1 MTSKEDEE
9 RDLEIMRDALQ
20 GRKFTLAD
28 LIGREGGGF
37 LKGESPVPKIIQIKT
52 EINNFIGN
60 NLKDLSG
67 ALQAVLTDLVNGGDD
82 KISCHDTQPLNALTL
97 IIEDI
102 LSNEYKYYDFVK
114 QVDLKWGQMNGER
127 PYFQTVGESAHTEDE
142 YTHESVR
149 LRLMDLLEKI
159 NQQIS

>member
-1 MTSKEDEE
+1 MTSREDEE
-9 RDLEIMRDALQ
+9 RDLAIMSDALQ

-28 LIGREGGGF
+28 LIAREGGGF
-37 LKGESPVPKIIQIKT
+37 LKGESPVPIIIQIKT

-67 ALQAVLTDLVNGGDD
+67 ALQAVLKDLVNSGDD
-82 KISCHDTQPLNALTL
+82 KISSHDTQPLKALTL

-102 LSNEYKYYDFVK
+102 LSNEHKYYDFVK

-127 PYFQTVGESAHTEDE
+127 PYFQSVGQPAHPEDE
-142 YTHESVR
+142 YSHESVR

-159 NQQIS
+159 NQEIS

>member
-1 MTSKEDEE
+1 MTSEEDKERE
-9 RDLEIMRDALQ
+9 LEILRDARM

-28 LIGREGGGF
+28 LIAREGGGF
-37 LKGESPVPKIIQIKT
+37 LKGESPVPRMIQIKT
-52 EINNFIGN
+52 EINLFIRN

-67 ALQAVLTDLVNGGDD
+67 ALQAVLVDLVNSGDD
-82 KISCHDTQPLNALTL
+82 KISSHDTQPLQGLTL

-102 LSNEYKYYDFVK
+102 LSNEHKYYDFVK

-127 PYFQTVGESAHTEDE
+127 PYFQAVGQPPHPEDE

-149 LRLMDLLEKI
+149 LRLLELLEII
-159 NQQIS
+159 NQQTS